1 MMEKGETEK
10 EVKGTFITLGLTGEE
25 ENRFKNLKEHL
36 GLKTNASVIHFALKR
51 TADELL
57 ITG

>member
-1 MMEKGETEK
+1 MIEKGEMEK
-10 EVKGTFITLGLTGEE
+10 EGKGTFITLGLTGEE
-25 ENRFKNLKEHL
+25 EDRFKNLREHL
-36 GLKTNASVIHFALKR
+36 GLKTNASVIRFALKR